1 MKIVLVLLGAALIGG
16 CATVPPPQQQVAS
29 ASETTSVGPV
39 ACNYDQMAKVE
50 RAARSLRTQ
59 VHWVNCPLLT
69 HSPANAVS

>member
-16 CATVPPPQQQVAS
+16 CATVPPPQQVAS
-29 ASETTSVGPV
+29 ASETTSATPV
-39 ACNYDQMAKVE
+39 ACNYDQMAKVD

-69 HSPANAVS
+69 HNPANAVS